1 MFGTFAHRRAAVI
14 LGARL
19 LGALGLC
26 AAGLAGP
33 ALAQTAG
40 APEKVKVGLT
50 NVATD
55 IGLFVAQKRGYF
67 KQEGLEVEFTTFD
80 SAARMMAPF
89 ANGDLDVSAGAPSAG
104 FFNAVGRGIDM
115 RIVADK
121 VSTPPGRPSQTLIV
135 RKDLVESGRF
145 KTLADL
151 KGLKLANSAPGTAAW
166 GTIHRIIQKAGLKDS
181 DVELVALGFPQQV
194 IALANRA
201 IDAAFPAEPM
211 TTEAVSKG
219 YGVKIVTDA
228 EIYPYHQIATIFYSG
243 KFAKERPDA
252 GRRFMKAFLR
262 GVRDHNDAL
271 DDKGMFTGEKGEG
284 IIAILNEYTSI
295 KSPEFYRGFP
305 LAFCNPDGT
314 LNVESIKADYEAFN
328 GAGMIQQPVDPMK
341 AVDTSFLEAALKEL
355 GPYKKQ

>member
-1 MFGTFAHRRAAVI
+1 MFRKLALAAV
-14 LGARL
+14 GAY
-19 LGALGLC
+19 ALC
-26 AAGLAGP
+26 VAAGAG

-40 APEKVKVGLT
+40 AAAQKVKVGMT

-67 KQEGLEVEFTTFD
+67 QQEGLDVEFITFD

-89 ANGDLDVSAGAPSAG
+89 ASGELDVSAGAPSAG

-166 GTIHRIIQKAGLKDS
+166 GTIHRIIQKAGLKDA

-194 IALANRA
+194 IALANGA

-211 TTEAVSKG
+211 TTEAVNKG

-243 KFAKERPDA
+243 KFAKERPAA

-271 DDKGMFTGEKGEG
+271 DDKGFFTGEKGEA
-284 IIAILNEYTSI
+284 IIAILNEYTSV
-295 KSPEFYRGFP
+295 KSPDFYRSFP

-314 LNVESIKADYEAFN
+314 LNVESIKADYEAFQ
-328 GAGMIQQPVDPMK
+328 GAGMIQQPVDPLK
-341 AVDTSFLEAALKEL
+341 AVDLSFLEAALKEL
-355 GPYKKQ
+355 GPYKK